1 MIRRALVMGVQVI
14 EPKIRSVRDIGGR
27 LKETQIMG
35 NWIRA
40 FRPEL
45 LSGKLWLAELGLGEL
60 GSCRLG
66 QLDGSARTDG
76 VK

>member
-1 MIRRALVMGVQVI
+1 M
-14 EPKIRSVRDIGGR
+14 
-27 LKETQIMG
+27 KETQIIG
-35 NWIRA
+35 NWIRV

-66 QLDGSARTDG
+66 QLDGSGRRDG